1 MADGTPLEQLGV
13 LAHQQVDVAPG
24 LSHHELFTMGGL
36 LTILWHGE
44 PDSEGV
50 VVAVGGAMGGLLGP
64 SGGLYHDLGCA
75 LAAQGIQT
83 LRVAYRQPNDLSRCV
98 HDTVA
103 AVELACRN
111 GGRRAVVLGHSFGG
125 AVAIQTAIAL
135 QDIVAGV
142 VTFATQSGGCE
153 NASLLRADVPFLLFH
168 GDRDEILP
176 ADCSFIVREIAGHG
190 DVEILPGAG
199 HLMADEGQLLLDRLL
214 TFVPACVT
222 GT

>member
-1 MADGTPLEQLGV
+1 MSDGGTPLEKLRV
-13 LAHQQVDVAPG
+13 LAHQQVEVAPG

-36 LTILWHGE
+36 LTVLWHGDPE
-44 PDSEGV
+44 SAGV

-75 LAAQGIQT
+75 LAAQGIQM

-98 HDTVA
+98 HDMIA
-103 AVELACRN
+103 AVELACRH

-125 AVAIQTAIAL
+125 AVAVQTAIAL
-135 QDIVAGV
+135 NEVVTGV
-142 VTFATQSGGCE
+142 VTFATQSAGCE
-153 NASLLRADVPFLLFH
+153 NADRLAPEVPFLLFH

-190 DVEILPGAG
+190 EVEILPGAG
-199 HLMADEGQLLLDRLL
+199 HLMANEGQLLLDRLL
-214 TFVPACVT
+214 DWVPAALDP
-222 GT
+222 